1 MQQPTMLAPRAV
13 APDTQLLGAYIP
25 VPGYGVLPVN
35 SFLIRGAQPTLID
48 TGVAGL
54 RDEFLRGLRSVIDP
68 HDIRWIWLTHTDPD
82 HVGNLAA
89 TLAEAP
95 RARVI
100 TTYLGMGKLGLL
112 GLPVDRVYLV
122 NAGQRLGVGDRELAA
137 IQPPTF
143 DAPETTG
150 LFDTKTRTLFPAD
163 SFGALMQEPAET
175 AGAIPAGALRDGLVT
190 WATVDAPWLAL
201 IDEPKLGAALGAVQR
216 LAPDAIL
223 SGHLPP
229 AVGMTETL
237 LANLATATRAPR
249 FAGPDQA
256 ALEEMMAA
264 AA

>member
-1 MQQPTMLAPRAV
+1 MQLPTMFHPRTV
-13 APDTQLLGAYIP
+13 VPDTHLLGAYIP

-48 TGVAGL
+48 TGIAAL
-54 RDEFLRGLRSVIDP
+54 RDDFMSSLRAVIDP
-68 HDIRWIWLTHTDPD
+68 RDIRWIWLTHTDPD

-89 TLAEAP
+89 VLAEAP
-95 RARVI
+95 RTRVI

-122 NAGQRLGVGDRELAA
+122 NPGQRLEIGDRELFAV
-137 IQPPTF
+137 QPPTF

-150 LFDTKTRTLFPAD
+150 LFDTRTRTLFSAD

-175 AGAIPAGALRDGLVT
+175 AGAIPATALRDGLVT
-190 WATVDAPWLAL
+190 WATVDAPWLEM
-201 IDEPKLGAALGAVQR
+201 INEHKLSAALDVVRR

-229 AVGMTETL
+229 ADRMTESL
-237 LANLATATRAPR
+237 LASLAAASRAPR
-249 FAGPDQA
+249 FEGPDQV
-256 ALEEMMAA
+256 ALEKMMSIAA
-264 AA
+264 